1 MKLAGL
7 VVLYNPKEKD
17 IEHLY
22 TYLSFLDK
30 LYIVD
35 NSEKNALH
43 NKFLDSNKIYYYSKK
58 ENMGIAKALNIGC
71 YQAIKDKFEWIMT
84 MDQDTIFNMETIEEM
99 KKYIDTHDMST
110 TYIVSPW
117 LNTKLLDK
125 KPEEEISH
133 PSDVMTSGSIM
144 NLSLFLKIGGFKEWL
159 FIDGVDIAYCYD
171 ANRLGYHI
179 DRLNYVS
186 IDHSLGNIKCHSL
199 FGKVILCTNHNYI
212 RKYYMQRNYNYLRE
226 IYKDDGYDFDNMPVA
241 FKGILFRIIFFETDK
256 IRKIKSVIR
265 GRLDYK
271 RGIKGKYR
279 YKN

>member
-7 VVLYNPKEKD
+7 VVLYNPQKSD

-30 LYIVD
+30 LYIID
-35 NSEKNALH
+35 NSENCVL
-43 NKFLDSNKIYYYSKK
+43 NNELLDSDKIYYYSKN
-58 ENMGIAKALNIGC
+58 ENLGMAKALNIGC
-71 YQAIKDKFEWIMT
+71 YQAIEDQFEWIMT

-99 KKYIDTHDMST
+99 KQYIDTHDMST

-125 KPEEEISH
+125 KTEEKISH

>member
-117 LNTKLLDK
+117 LNTKLLEK